1 MNERGKRVHPTKYPP
16 ADKELTVGIERR
28 QFPRVE
34 VEWPVTM
41 LTSKGPI
48 EGEVMN
54 VSLGGAFIYCKE
66 QPNTNETF
74 RMVIKVPHQRQFVRA
89 TARIARSNIYDSDD
103 PDTLPGIG
111 VRFVEISEDD
121 LQYIRDVVSK
131 HQE

>member
-1 MNERGKRVHPTKYPP
+1 
-16 ADKELTVGIERR
+16 VGIERR

-41 LTSKGPI
+41 LTSLGPI

-54 VSLGGAFIYCKE
+54 VSLGGAFIYCQE
-66 QPNTNETF
+66 QPKANETF

-89 TARIARSNIYDSDD
+89 SARIARSNIYDPDD
-103 PDTLPGIG
+103 PETLPGIG

-121 LQYIRDVVSK
+121 LQYIRDVVAK